1 MRDLSSFT
9 APRWGRPWSF
19 PAIFGRC
26 SCSPN
31 QQIFLSLVS
40 TDCLQTVFDLG
51 SDSALSSPVTRPSRS
66 SRVVLAFTL
75 GCSRAFHLILSRSL
89 CVLLAF
95 SCVGL
100 ALAHARLMNH
110 EELSPVLQASKK
122 NRLMSI
128 LLKYFT

>member
-40 TDCLQTVFDLG
+40 TDCLQTVFG

-66 SRVVLAFTL
+66 PRVILAFTL

-89 CVLLAF
+89 RVLRAF
-95 SCVGL
+95 SCIGL